1 MRLFTMCPV
10 YPNSN
15 KGKAIVKANT
25 SSEAIQMMKG
35 IEGFEWVILLE
46 IKEECNG
53 ILMINIDK

>member
-1 MRLFTMCPV
+1 MRLFKMCPV

-15 KGKAIVKANT
+15 KGEAIVKANT

-35 IEGFEWVILLE
+35 IVGFEWVILLE

-53 ILMINIDK
+53 VLMINIDK